1 MSDVREP
8 EGVPLDISTTFR
20 VVVLEGVT
28 YDLLRPSPT
37 LQFREAEGERQFV
50 IPVSVA
56 DASSIA
62 LAMSGAPGARPSSAE
77 LLTLV
82 MAELG
87 ADVIAV
93 RFVRYDAG
101 VFFAELDLMTSKGRR
116 VFDCRPSDAVSI
128 ALRNH
133 SSAPFLID
141 EDVLAQVSR

>member
-1 MSDVREP
+1 M
-8 EGVPLDISTTFR
+8 
-20 VVVLEGVT
+20 
-28 YDLLRPSPT
+28 
-37 LQFREAEGERQFV
+37 
-50 IPVSVA
+50 
-56 DASSIA
+56 
-62 LAMSGAPGARPSSAE
+62 
-77 LLTLV
+77 
-82 MAELG
+82 
-87 ADVIAV
+87 IAV

>member
-1 MSDVREP
+1 MNEREP
-8 EGVPLDISTTFR
+8 EGVPLDVTTDFR
-20 VVVLEGVT
+20 VVVLVGVS

-37 LQFREAEGERQFV
+37 LQFREAEGDRSFA
-50 IPVSVA
+50 IPVAVH
-56 DASSIA
+56 DAAAIA
-62 LAMSGAPGARPSSAE
+62 LAMTGAAGARPSSAE

-82 MAELG
+82 LAELG

-93 RFVRYDAG
+93 RFVRFEVG
-101 VFFAELDLMTSKGRR
+101 VFFAELDLMTAKGRR

-141 EDVLAQVSR
+141 EAILARVAI

>member
-1 MSDVREP
+1 MTSEREP
-8 EGVPLDISTTFR
+8 EGVPLDVTTDFR
-20 VVVLEGVT
+20 VVVLDGVS

-37 LQFREAEGERQFV
+37 LLFSEAEGERRFA
-50 IPVSVA
+50 IPVSVP
-56 DASSIA
+56 DAAAIA
-62 LAMSGAPGARPSSAE
+62 LALTGAVGARPSSAE

-82 MAELG
+82 LAELG

-101 VFFAELDLMTSKGRR
+101 VYFAELDLMTAKGRR
-116 VFDCRPSDAVSI
+116 VFDCRPSDAVSV

-141 EDVLAQVSR
+141 EVVLARVAS

>member
-8 EGVPLDISTTFR
+8 EGVPLDVTTTFC

-37 LQFREAEGERQFV
+37 LQFREAEGERHFV

-62 LAMSGAPGARPSSAE
+62 LAMTGAPGARPSSAE